1 MTVIDPFANDSKYGT
16 ITNDLNSA
24 FDTDYHL
31 DTLDFFKLLPSESAD
46 CILYNPHYSLRQVS
60 EGYKVFCKEVTR
72 ETTQASWHA
81 RHLDEIQRI
90 LKPNGLAI
98 CFGWRIF

>member
-31 DTLDFFKLLPSESAD
+31 DTLDFFKLPPL
-46 CILYNPHYSLRQVS
+46 
-60 EGYKVFCKEVTR
+60 
-72 ETTQASWHA
+72 
-81 RHLDEIQRI
+81 
-90 LKPNGLAI
+90 
-98 CFGWRIF
+98 

>member
-31 DTLDFFKLLPSESAD
+31 DTLDFFKLLPSEVR
-46 CILYNPHYSLRQVS
+46 I
-60 EGYKVFCKEVTR
+60 VFYTIR
-72 ETTQASWHA
+72 TIH
-81 RHLDEIQRI
+81 
-90 LKPNGLAI
+90 
-98 CFGWRIF
+98 FGKFPRATKSFVRK